1 MLIVVLFVLSRVGRA
16 RRLPDRALQSRAR
29 IALGGVEMCH
39 EGPAH
44 GCGRRSEFFL
54 ERRFEL
60 GTAGFLDICIA
71 CRYTTP

>member
-1 MLIVVLFVLSRVGRA
+1 MLLVVLFVFGSAGRA
-16 RRLPDRALQSRAR
+16 RRLPDRALQSCAR
-29 IALGGVEMCH
+29 VALGGVEMFH

-44 GCGRRSEFFL
+44 RHGRRAELFL